1 MRKKK
6 VIKGH
11 LVKPDKKFTS
21 SLVSQ
26 LINKVMRC
34 GEKRTATRIVYQS
47 AEIIEKNTSSPFL
60 TILEGALV
68 NVKPVIEMKSRKI
81 GGSKHRVP
89 KEIDE
94 IEAIMKSSRRAHAAV

>member
-6 VIKGH
+6 VIKRH
-11 LVKPDKKFTS
+11 PVKPDKKFTS
-21 SLVSQ
+21 SVVSQ

-34 GEKRTATRIVYQS
+34 GEKRKATRIVYQS

-60 TILEGALV
+60 TILEGALT
-68 NVKPVIEMKSRKI
+68 NVKPAIEMRSRKI
-81 GGSKHRVP
+81 GGGKYRVP

-94 IEAIMKSSRRAHAAV
+94 IRSMKIALR

>member
-11 LVKPDKKFTS
+11 PVKPDKNFA
-21 SLVSQ
+21 SLIVSQ
-26 LINKVMRC
+26 LINKVMRN
-34 GEKRTATRIVYQS
+34 GEKRKATKIVYR
-47 AEIIEKNTSSPFL
+47 AAKIIEDKTSSSFL

-81 GGSKHRVP
+81 GGSKLRVP

-94 IEAIMKSSRRAHAAV
+94 SRSMKIALR

>member
-11 LVKPDKKFTS
+11 PVKPDKRFS
-21 SLVSQ
+21 SPVVSQ

-34 GEKRTATRIVYQS
+34 GEKRKATRIVYQ
-47 AEIIEKNTSSPFL
+47 AAQLVEKDISLPFL
-60 TILEGALV
+60 TILEGALT
-68 NVKPVIEMKSRKI
+68 NIKPGIEMKRRKH
-81 GGSKHRVP
+81 GAGSYRIP

-94 IEAIMKSSRRAHAAV
+94 IRSMKIALR